1 MADKLVHKN
10 GYVDK
15 TSDWIARRQKEQA
28 EKTRMRNSIRGD
40 YYKHIRH
47 DMSRDEAVAKIMAD
61 REVTLRVVNY
71 ALNTGTT
78 TADATMTMS
87 ARAIVL
93 QDMEEQALSDFIEWQ
108 DMIIDEIMDSEQE
121 FWTIE
126 KTEAPAGD
134 TEKQLPKNEYLK
146 KLLKEKLLEFRESK
160 KTLGV
165 FKRDINQVNILI
177 TESERDERMREAA
190 KKFSINTDFE
200 VKDGNNA

>member
-1 MADKLVHKN
+1 MTDKLVHNN
-10 GYVDK
+10 GYVEN
-15 TSDWIARRQKEQA
+15 TADWVARRKKEQA

-47 DMSRDEAVAKIMAD
+47 DMNKDEAVAKIMAD

-71 ALNTGTT
+71 ALNTGST
-78 TADATMTMS
+78 TADATIVMS

-108 DMIIDEIMDSEQE
+108 DMIIDEIMGSEQE

-126 KTEAPAGD
+126 KTEAPAGN

-146 KLLKEKLLEFRESK
+146 KLLKEKLFEFRESK

-165 FKRDINQVNILI
+165 FKKDINQVNILI
-177 TESERDERMREAA
+177 TESERDERM
-190 KKFSINTDFE
+190 KKTAEKFGIKAEFE
-200 VKDGNNA
+200 VK